1 VEGALSAS
9 SRARQIAWMLG
20 APALVGA
27 LWIATTGLRASNGAV
42 ASEPPFASMADAIQH
57 GEVEDAYAFITA
69 GADPNARIPF
79 SDPELTGDRPV
90 MISPL
95 LLAVSAN
102 KENTVMMLL
111 SFGARMDLAQNE
123 LAPCLAARLGY
134 SALGA
139 MIVRDGK
146 PPRELTCPE
155 PQPAPQAPLLAYVK

>member
-1 VEGALSAS
+1 
-9 SRARQIAWMLG
+9 MLG

-27 LWIATTGLRASNGAV
+27 LWIAATGMRASNGAST
-42 ASEPPFASMADAIQH
+42 SEPPFASMADAIQH
-57 GEVEDAYAFITA
+57 GEVEDVYAFITA

-79 SDPELTGDRPV
+79 SDPELTADRPV

-95 LLAVSAN
+95 MLAVSAN

-111 SFGARMDLAQNE
+111 SFGARIDLAQNE
-123 LAPCLAARLGY
+123 LAPCLARRLGY
-134 SALGA
+134 SDLGA

-146 PPRELTCPE
+146 PPREVTCPE

>member
-1 VEGALSAS
+1 MERALSRS
-9 SRARQIAWMLG
+9 SRAVWLAWLLG

-27 LWIATTGLRASNGAV
+27 LWIAATEMRAPNDAST
-42 ASEPPFASMADAIQH
+42 SEPPFASMAAAIQH

-69 GADPNARIPF
+69 GADANAPIPF
-79 SDPELTGDRPV
+79 SDPELTADHPV
-90 MISPL
+90 MLSPL

-111 SFGARMDLAQNE
+111 SFGARLDLPQNE
-123 LAPCLAARLGY
+123 LAPCLARRLGY
-134 SALGA
+134 SNLAA

-146 PPRELTCPE
+146 APRDITCPE